1 MASDARV
8 LSARGLGADRGGR
21 TVLDAVDLE
30 LHRGEVVAVIG
41 PNGAG
46 KSTLVGLLAGLEAP
60 DRGRIER
67 HGRVATVLQ
76 APALARRSALA
87 NVEAGLAWWGIARR
101 ERRPRALS
109 ALATVGAAA
118 YADRHVRALS
128 GGEARRVH
136 LARTL
141 AVDPDALLLDEP
153 FAGLDVG
160 TRADLLYDASS
171 ALRSE
176 ARATLVVV
184 HDRAEA
190 WALADRVLVLLDG
203 RLAASGSPREVF
215 ERPPSPE
222 VAAFVGF
229 AGRLQEPDGTVWMLR
244 PGDVHLAG
252 DGPLE
257 GRVDRRVPLEEGLRL
272 EVAVERGRVVTVV
285 EAPGPEID
293 ETVRLRAEGGVRF
306 VGTDS
311 EPDRELA
318 SRWATAED
326 LQEEASR

>member
-1 MASDARV
+1 MAGDARV

-21 TVLDAVDLE
+21 AVLDAVDLD

-60 DRGRIER
+60 DRGRVER
-67 HGRVATVLQ
+67 AARVATVLQ

-87 NVEAGLAWWGIARR
+87 NVEAGLAWWGVARR
-101 ERRPRALS
+101 ERRRRALS
-109 ALATVGAAA
+109 ALDTVGAAA
-118 YADRHVRALS
+118 LADRHARALS

-160 TRADLLYDASS
+160 SRADLLYDAAS

-176 ARATLVVV
+176 RRATLLVV

-215 ERPPSPE
+215 EHPPTPE

-229 AGRLQEPDGTVWMLR
+229 VGRLREPDGTLWMLR
-244 PGDVHLAG
+244 PSDVHLAG
-252 DGPLE
+252 DGRLE
-257 GRVDRRVPLEEGLRL
+257 GRVVRRVPLEEGLRL
-272 EVAVERGRVVTVV
+272 ELEVPKGRLVTIVA
-285 EAPGPEID
+285 APGPGVGEA
-293 ETVRLRAEGGVRF
+293 VRVRADGGVRF
-306 VGTDS
+306 GATGGV
-311 EPDRELA
+311 PDREGP
-318 SRWATAED
+318 SR
-326 LQEEASR
+326 